1 MKHRSHISIVF
12 HLFKM
17 LGFKPMF
24 IIMLAVINGSL
35 GYMMSIAI
43 TVLGS
48 VGVAKLL
55 GASLAISY
63 QLLFI
68 VIITCGTLR
77 GVLRYIEQY
86 VNHFIAFKILA
97 ILRNKLF
104 DKLLTLSPA
113 KLETKQKG
121 SIISLIESDIE
132 TLEVFYA
139 HTISPIM
146 IAVVSSIFM
155 TVFIS
160 EFVHLYLGLI
170 ALLSHI
176 IVGYFIPNISMKY
189 MSKNGQLYRDE
200 LSAFN
205 GYYLDL
211 IKGSNNTILNNNQT
225 NRKQEVNKRSQA
237 LLITSNQIKIQSA
250 KFGSMTD
257 IIVFLLNFI
266 MLFTGVVLINQGIV
280 ALPYVII
287 AVISLMSSYGP
298 VLALNKLPNGLN
310 QTFASGR
317 HLMELVDEKPK
328 LADIKGKK
336 DFVFQKLT
344 IEYLEFSYDKK
355 QKVIDDLS
363 FSIGINDIVGLYGSS
378 GCGKST
384 LLKLLMYFWEKD
396 QGTIKYNDIPIEQLN
411 TTSLRQ
417 NVTMVNQ
424 TTYLFYDTIRNNLLI
439 ANRYASDEEMIAACK
454 KAAIHEFILALE
466 KGYDTIY
473 SPKDNTDFSSG
484 EKQRIGLAR
493 AFLSPAR
500 LLLLDEPTSNVDAIN
515 EGIILKAIKENAR
528 DKAIVIVSHRKS
540 TLSIANQLI
549 DMEKLL

>member
-1 MKHRSHISIVF
+1 
-12 HLFKM
+12 
-17 LGFKPMF
+17 MF

-55 GASLAISY
+55 GASIGISY
-63 QLLFI
+63 QLLFF
-68 VIITCGTLR
+68 VIITCGILR
-77 GVLRYIEQY
+77 GILRYIEQY

-97 ILRNKLF
+97 ILRKKLF

-139 HTISPIM
+139 HTLSPIM
-146 IAVVSSIFM
+146 IAVILSIFM
-155 TVFIS
+155 TLFIS

-170 ALLSHI
+170 ALVSYV
-176 IVGYFIPNISMKY
+176 IVGYFIPYISMKY
-189 MSKNGQLYRDE
+189 MNKNGQAYRDE
-200 LSAFN
+200 LSTFN

-225 NRKQEVNKRSQA
+225 NRKQEVNKRSQV
-237 LLITSNQIKIQSA
+237 LLTTSNQVKIQSA
-250 KFGSMTD
+250 KFGSMTNI
-257 IIVFLLNFI
+257 IIVLLNFI
-266 MLFTGVVLINQGIV
+266 MLVLGVGFIKQGIV
-280 ALPYVII
+280 TLPYVVI

-298 VLALNKLPNGLN
+298 VLALNKLPNDLN

-317 HLMELVDEKPK
+317 HLMELLDEKPK
-328 LADIKGKK
+328 LDDIKGKK

-344 IEYLEFSYDKK
+344 IEHLHFSYDKK
-355 QKVIDDLS
+355 QNVIDDLS
-363 FSIGINDIVGLYGSS
+363 FSIVINDIVGLYGSS

-396 QGTIKYNDIPIEQLN
+396 QGEIEYNDIPIEQLN
-411 TTSLRQ
+411 TTSLRK

-424 TTYLFYDTIRNNLLI
+424 TTYLFNDTIRNNLLI
-439 ANRYASDEEMIAACK
+439 ANRYASDEEMIEACK
-454 KAAIHEFILALE
+454 KASIHEFIMALE

-473 SPKDNTDFSSG
+473 SPKDNTNFSSG
-484 EKQRIGLAR
+484 EKQRIALAR
-493 AFLSPAR
+493 AFLSPAK

-515 EGIILKAIKENAR
+515 EGIILKAIKENAK
-528 DKAIVIVSHRKS
+528 DKAIIIVSHRKS
-540 TLSIANQLI
+540 TLSIATRLI
-549 DMEKLL
+549 EMEKVS